1 MELKE
6 VKRKHFR
13 FPLYA
18 DVASLKLKTKKN
30 TRVIF
35 EGDDFI
41 TNHVNDRPVI
51 QKEKAAVVS
60 SYDNDHVYK
69 SEVSSNAKVPKI
81 TVDSSNNEAMKINR
95 PSSKHFAKL
104 QDVSGKS
111 VGVPIKKQPFYRVQ
125 DSTVLKNRNLSK
137 DINAKKTDS
146 QRDYISELQRENS
159 KTIKQQYSG
168 DVDRFRSR
176 MKKTLNPLSK
186 RQEKSFFTKDELLS
200 SMHKNS
206 ESFILFDDKKTSA
219 NLQNK
224 QNLQQVP
231 ATKAVVNRNLK
242 NKNQAKTKD
251 KQARVLNRG
260 LAGIFAEESKGI
272 DKVRNKFFTD

>member
-1 MELKE
+1 MKLKE

-18 DVASLKLKTKKN
+18 DVASLKLKTKRS

-41 TNHVNDRPVI
+41 TNHVNDRPII

-69 SEVSSNAKVPKI
+69 SKVSSNAKVPKI
-81 TVDSSNNEAMKINR
+81 TVDSSNNEAMKINC
-95 PSSKHFAKL
+95 PSSKRFAKL

-111 VGVPIKKQPFYRVQ
+111 VGVPIKKQPFYRAQ
-125 DSTVLKNRNLSK
+125 DSTFLKNRNLSK
-137 DINAKKTDS
+137 DITAKKTNS
-146 QRDYISELQRENS
+146 QRDYVSELQRENS

-176 MKKTLNPLSK
+176 MKKIPSSLSK
-186 RQEKSFFTKDELLS
+186 KQEKSTFTKDELLS

-206 ESFILFDDKKTSA
+206 ESFILFDDEKTSA

-224 QNLQQVP
+224 QNLQQAS
-231 ATKAVVNRNLK
+231 ATKAVINRNLK
-242 NKNQAKTKD
+242 NKNHTKTKD
-251 KQARVLNRG
+251 KQARVLDRG